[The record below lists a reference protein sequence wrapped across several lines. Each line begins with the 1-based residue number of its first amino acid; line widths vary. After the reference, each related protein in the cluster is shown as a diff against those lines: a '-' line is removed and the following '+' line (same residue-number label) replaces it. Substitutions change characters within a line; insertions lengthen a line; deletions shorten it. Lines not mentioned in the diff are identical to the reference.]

1 MKYKPNFDFLPY
13 GFHFLDED
21 DIKAVVNSLCSGSL
35 TQGSG
40 VSDFEWQFSKLVGS
54 DFAVAVSN
62 ATQVYIACLA
72 ANLNDTAVTSKYIC
86 GHTKLDFIWVE
97 NVFGYNQ
104 NVTDLSQLHKILKR
118 NIKAVQFTS
127 HSNRHGLFELSEE
140 FDFSII
146 EDAAPGAKY
155 ETNGAVGGCHQI

>member
-54 DFAVAVSN
+54 DFAVAVSS
-62 ATQVYIACLA
+62 ATAGLHIACLA
-72 ANLNDTAVTSKYIC
+72 ANLGPGDTAVTSSNTFVATPNSILYT
-86 GHTKLDFIWVE
+86 GAEPMFLDI
-97 NVFGYNQ
+97 NHIASYYA
-104 NVTDLSQLHKILKR
+104 I
-118 NIKAVQFTS
+118 
-127 HSNRHGLFELSEE
+127 
-140 FDFSII
+140 
-146 EDAAPGAKY
+146 
-155 ETNGAVGGCHQI
+155 